1 MNPYLSSS
9 GLKALAR
16 GQLMGHYGTVAGAYL
31 IHLLCIAPLTFLSA
45 ALFSA
50 NTLLN
55 LLLSLAASYLI
66 SLLSGFFIAGEAYM
80 YLKLACNQPIAISD
94 LFWGFQNENH
104 KIFSLQAVI
113 AGISLLT
120 SLPASITG
128 YISGLYPD
136 NSVFNHIYLVLLT
149 AGIVADLIISLMFS
163 QTFFLM
169 LDFANH
175 TPKQLLNKSISL
187 MKKNK
192 WRLFKLQISFVPLVF
207 LGYLSCCVG
216 LLWVQP
222 YMMATEANFYLDL
235 IKKNKHA
242 SAINP

>member
-16 GQLMGHYGTVAGAYL
+16 GQLIGHYGTVAGAYL
-31 IHLLCIAPLTFLSA
+31 IHMLCIVPLTFVASS
-45 ALFSA
+45 LFVA

-55 LLLSLAASYLI
+55 LILSLVSSFLI
-66 SLLSGFFIAGEAYM
+66 SLVSGFFIAGEAYM
-80 YLKLACNQPIAISD
+80 YLKLACNQPITMGD

-104 KIFSLQAVI
+104 KILSLQAVI
-113 AGISLLT
+113 AGISVLT
-120 SLPASITG
+120 SLPASIVG
-128 YISGLYPD
+128 YISGFYPD
-136 NSVFNHIYLVLLT
+136 NHLLNSIYFILFAVGL
-149 AGIVADLIISLMFS
+149 IVNLIASLMLS

-169 LDFANH
+169 LDFANY
-175 TPKQLLNKSISL
+175 TPVQLLNKSISL

-192 WRLFKLQISFVPLVF
+192 WRLFLIQLSFVPLVC

-235 IKKNKHA
+235 IKKQQPNQDSHE
-242 SAINP
+242 